1 MPPRPWPKALV
12 GAVCALDPVNASP
25 ASYVIQ
31 PACVAHV
38 DTVGAGVHLVFAAAT
53 PEVVGPAAA
62 LEVVLPVATREAVV
76 PVGSEEP
83 ILTAGA
89 R

>member
-12 GAVCALDPVNASP
+12 GAVCAPDLVKAIP

-38 DTVGAGVHLVFAAAT
+38 DTVGVHLVFAAAT
-53 PEVVGPAAA
+53 
-62 LEVVLPVATREAVV
+62 LEVVLPVATREAVF
-76 PVGSEEP
+76 PVGSDEP

-89 R
+89 S